1 MLQRKSTDIGL
12 LNRSQSIGS
21 LNRPDDVP
29 RLNLGLAR
37 IQSETDLDFLEEWG
51 DNNDIMALCD

>member
-12 LNRSQSIGS
+12 LNRSQSIGN

-29 RLNLGLAR
+29 KLNLGLAR
-37 IQSETDLDFLEEWG
+37 IQSEKP
-51 DNNDIMALCD
+51 I